1 MFPGGFISLCFMI
14 QHSFTHSS
22 HTWQASPLQYTEP
35 LARLQPYITYYTWT
49 CSFQWKRLEI
59 TSVTFSHWMKN
70 SFRVH
75 VGNELHILL
84 GNSDVRIS
92 VSVTSVKKYLLE
104 YRDRLDMY
112 LLLFSVLSNFAYVT
126 LPILSVL

>member
-1 MFPGGFISLCFMI
+1 
-14 QHSFTHSS
+14 
-22 HTWQASPLQYTEP
+22 
-35 LARLQPYITYYTWT
+35 
-49 CSFQWKRLEI
+49 
-59 TSVTFSHWMKN
+59 MKN